1 MLIKRKVKI
10 KNNDNEIVILHDGR
24 MNVENTAKY
33 IDCSLSQLRKY
44 MMIGIAPSHFRIVN
58 KIYFYKDD
66 IDKWMELNK
75 MSPTFTR
82 NRLKALKKQAD
93 ERAKIDVDSLYQ
105 EIEKVIGGGL

>member
-1 MLIKRKVKI
+1 
-10 KNNDNEIVILHDGR
+10 
-24 MNVENTAKY
+24 
-33 IDCSLSQLRKY
+33 
-44 MMIGIAPSHFRIVN
+44 
-58 KIYFYKDD
+58 
-66 IDKWMELNK
+66 MELNK